1 MLFLFFRVSPV
12 LYCSI
17 VIVNYSFTGISGCLE
32 FELEVSL
39 VAWIRLGG
47 CCLVY
52 SPILRSCR
60 SQILGFRSLDYQIQE
75 DTRLAIL
82 LVKYRSLSY
91 LDYTQL
97 GAQKN
102 CSVYSQNLNDSIVVY
117 NGILSKILEKH
128 APLAE
133 KNIKSSKTPW
143 WNLECQYVRRRRRV
157 LKELFT
163 RINLWKINLNIMQRV
178 NRLMKSM
185 VLKKKSSSKK
195 N

>member
-1 MLFLFFRVSPV
+1 MLFLFFCVSPV

-52 SPILRSCR
+52 SPILRSRR

-91 LDYTQL
+91 LDYTPL
-97 GAQKN
+97 GAQKS
-102 CSVYSQNLNDSIVVY
+102 CSVY
-117 NGILSKILEKH
+117 
-128 APLAE
+128 
-133 KNIKSSKTPW
+133 
-143 WNLECQYVRRRRRV
+143 
-157 LKELFT
+157 
-163 RINLWKINLNIMQRV
+163 RICGAMY
-178 NRLMKSM
+178 
-185 VLKKKSSSKK
+185 
-195 N
+195 

>member
-1 MLFLFFRVSPV
+1 MSPI

-52 SPILRSCR
+52 SPILRSRR
-60 SQILGFRSLDYQIQE
+60 SQILGFRSLDYQILE

-91 LDYTQL
+91 LDYTPL
-97 GAQKN
+97 GAQKS
-102 CSVYSQNLNDSIVVY
+102 CSVY
-117 NGILSKILEKH
+117 
-128 APLAE
+128 
-133 KNIKSSKTPW
+133 TPDAALCPIMDW
-143 WNLECQYVRRRRRV
+143 FNSMFNSL
-157 LKELFT
+157 L
-163 RINLWKINLNIMQRV
+163 LNIT
-178 NRLMKSM
+178 RLIGQP
-185 VLKKKSSSKK
+185 LRPLY
-195 N
+195 

>member
-1 MLFLFFRVSPV
+1 MSPV
-12 LYCSI
+12 LYCSV

-52 SPILRSCR
+52 SPILRSRR

-91 LDYTQL
+91 LDYTPL
-97 GAQKN
+97 GAQKS
-102 CSVYSQNLNDSIVVY
+102 CSVYTNIKL
-117 NGILSKILEKH
+117 ILICNKCYQCKLVCTGPMTEWCKILM
-128 APLAE
+128 
-133 KNIKSSKTPW
+133 
-143 WNLECQYVRRRRRV
+143 
-157 LKELFT
+157 
-163 RINLWKINLNIMQRV
+163 INTLTEV
-178 NRLMKSM
+178 NRT
-185 VLKKKSSSKK
+185 
-195 N
+195 

>member
-1 MLFLFFRVSPV
+1 MPVGFCFYLLAVVENCCCCFYFFRVSPV
-12 LYCSI
+12 LYCSV

-52 SPILRSCR
+52 SPILRSRR

-91 LDYTQL
+91 LDYTPL
-97 GAQKN
+97 GAQKS
-102 CSVYSQNLNDSIVVY
+102 CSVYIVIEGFFKYGNL
-117 NGILSKILEKH
+117 
-128 APLAE
+128 
-133 KNIKSSKTPW
+133 
-143 WNLECQYVRRRRRV
+143 
-157 LKELFT
+157 LFQ
-163 RINLWKINLNIMQRV
+163 KFPFQ
-178 NRLMKSM
+178 
-185 VLKKKSSSKK
+185 
-195 N
+195 